1 MEMLFI
7 IGLGLACLYGLAFF
21 VTALLAVVDNFLETI
36 DTQRQIQEALEYRI
50 IS

>member
-1 MEMLFI
+1 MEVLFI
-7 IGLGLACLYGLAFF
+7 LFVGLACLYGLAFF
-21 VTALLAVVDNFLETI
+21 VTAMLTVVDNFLETI

>member
-1 MEMLFI
+1 MELLFI
-7 IGLGLACLYGLAFF
+7 IGVGLACLWGLGL
-21 VTALLAVVDNFLETI
+21 VITGVVAVVDNFLSTI